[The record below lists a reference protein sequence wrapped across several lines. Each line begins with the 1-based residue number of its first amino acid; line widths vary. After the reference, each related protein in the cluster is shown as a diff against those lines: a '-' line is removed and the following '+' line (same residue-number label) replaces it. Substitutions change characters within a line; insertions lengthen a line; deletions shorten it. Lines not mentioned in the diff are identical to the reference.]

1 MKYNIFGFVGKHKKA
16 KLLIVLHYNCL
27 VSYNCCYSSVQNI
40 HNSVPLNNYYV
51 VLYNVWCKLRLNI
64 NWSNI
69 INYERIF
76 YGIFRMFFESFF
88 ESQ

>member
-51 VLYNVWCKLRLNI
+51 VLYNV
-64 NWSNI
+64 
-69 INYERIF
+69 
-76 YGIFRMFFESFF
+76 
-88 ESQ
+88 